1 MRSPIDNNSLSVP
14 ALNLPESGI
23 KLLRTDSGFVLYD
36 IFRKK
41 NVAYTPE
48 EWVRQNFLLW
58 LVNHLG
64 YPKGLI
70 ALEANIMYNK
80 LPKRADAV
88 VYDRLGNARMIIECK
103 SVNIKLSQ
111 DTFLQAASYNSG
123 FKCQY
128 MVITNGLSHFCCK
141 IDSDGQLFTFMDIIP
156 HYSEL

>member
-1 MRSPIDNNSLSVP
+1 MRNPTTDNSFSAP
-14 ALNLPESGI
+14 ELNLPDSGI
-23 KLLRTDSGFVLYD
+23 KAVRTEGGFFIYDS
-36 IFRKK
+36 FRKK
-41 NVAYTPE
+41 NVVCTPE

-70 ALEANIMYNK
+70 ALEANIKYNK
-80 LPKRADAV
+80 LQKSADAV

-103 SVNIKLSQ
+103 SANIILSQ
-111 DTFLQAASYNSG
+111 DTFIQAASYNSG

-141 IDSDGQLFTFMDIIP
+141 IDSEGQLFTFMDQIP